1 MEEGRKKP
9 RLDPIF
15 IKDLRSGDEKTVLK
29 ALMNL
34 RSAGSIHYIPEL
46 LALLNTTSSEVVER
60 ELVRF
65 IADIRDPSAVPFI
78 LAGLRDPSLAG
89 ARGNIVSACW
99 QSGHDFSGETGLFV
113 RLFLEGDYPTALE
126 SFTVI
131 EESIINL
138 DPEALDRVRGEVLG
152 GLEQLSEEKKPLALE
167 LVKLLST

>member
-1 MEEGRKKP
+1 MEEKKKP
-9 RLDPIF
+9 RLDPVF

-34 RSAGSIHYIPEL
+34 RSAGSIYYIPEL
-46 LALLNTTSSEVVER
+46 LALLNTTSSEAVER

-65 IADIRDPSAVPFI
+65 ISDIRDPAAIPFI
-78 LAGLRDPSLAG
+78 LEGLKDPGLAG

-99 QSGHDFSGETGLFV
+99 QSGHDFSAETGLFV
-113 RLFLEGDYPTALE
+113 KLFLEGDYRTALE

-131 EESIINL
+131 EELILDL
-138 DPEALDRVRGEVLG
+138 DPEAIEKARAEVLG

-167 LVKLLST
+167 LVKLLSD